1 MECIQIVITP
11 ATVMNHQGNL
21 YPHTDRTHPP
31 CCGVLSIVTG
41 EDKLTDGR
49 TVYCR
54 VNTNV

>member
-11 ATVMNHQGNL
+11 ATVMNHHGN
-21 YPHTDRTHPP
+21 YHHSNRTHPP